1 MKQKVR
7 VAISLGSNLGDRLE
21 FLTLAARRLA
31 GEFLE
36 RAQASRVY
44 ETEPWRGMDHP
55 LYLNALIVG
64 ESEWKPPAILNYLQ
78 EVERDLGR
86 TPGERYAPR
95 VVDLDLIAYGEQ
107 SWESPGVCVPHPFMH
122 ERDFVLVPML
132 ELWPDW
138 RHPKL
143 GKTVKQLWA
152 ELLETSP
159 QKNAAAGPRVFA
171 PPLLDTTNL

>member
-64 ESEWKPPAILNYLQ
+64 ESEWKPLRSSTISRKSSGIWVGLPVSAM
-78 EVERDLGR
+78 
-86 TPGERYAPR
+86 PR
-95 VVDLDLIAYGEQ
+95 G
-107 SWESPGVCVPHPFMH
+107 
-122 ERDFVLVPML
+122 
-132 ELWPDW
+132 
-138 RHPKL
+138 
-143 GKTVKQLWA
+143 
-152 ELLETSP
+152 LLTWI
-159 QKNAAAGPRVFA
+159 
-171 PPLLDTTNL
+171 